1 MTSGKRDLSVD
12 VARGLALISMFVAH
26 TAPSDGPGNVLELSE
41 FLTAP
46 LFATLIGMGLSLGWR
61 WFEERAGGVYER
73 FLAGV
78 AVRSVALIVT
88 GLLLER
94 LSVQVLI
101 VLVHLGVMMML
112 AALLVRLQSIVVAA
126 VGISFAVLG
135 SFLGSQLAFLDTWL
149 VREGL
154 LEPASGITAFG
165 TYRVTHLL
173 AWACLGI
180 VLARRS
186 QLTNGFLGSRDRQ
199 EDRTTWHLVR
209 GDTLVTAGA
218 LLLGAA
224 MLVARESGLIT
235 MVAYQRNVPEV
246 VFDALLCTAAVCSSA
261 VLVRLLPRP
270 VFRPVAVAGA
280 MTLTLYVA
288 QVLVLAAFTARHA
301 GTGRGADEVG
311 IPLIPVIWSDDSW
324 PMLIGLVIG
333 SLAFAVLWRAVVRT
347 GVFAR
352 GPLEGIV
359 GLGVRAVQK
368 PLARPPS
375 RKTAA

>member
-1 MTSGKRDLSVD
+1 MC
-12 VARGLALISMFVAH
+12 IAH
-26 TAPSDGPGNVLELSE
+26 TAPSDGPGNLLYLSE

-61 WFEERAGGVYER
+61 RLEGGPGGVHGR

-78 AVRSVALIVT
+78 AVRSAALIGT
-88 GLLLER
+88 GLLLQR
-94 LSVQVLI
+94 LSTLVLI
-101 VLVHLGVMMML
+101 VLVHLGVLMML
-112 AALLVRLQSIVVAA
+112 AAPLVRLRSSVVAA

-135 SFLGSQLAFLDTWL
+135 SVLSSQLAPVDTWL
-149 VREGL
+149 ATEGL
-154 LEPASGITAFG
+154 LEPGSGIAAFG
-165 TYRVTHLL
+165 PYRVTHLL

-186 QLTNGFLGSRDRQ
+186 QLTNGFLGSRLWDRQ
-199 EDRTTWHLVR
+199 EDRPTWQLVR

-218 LLLGAA
+218 LVLAAA
-224 MLVARESGLIT
+224 MMVARSAGLIT

-246 VFDALLCTAAVCSSA
+246 VFDALLCTAAVCGSA

-270 VFRPVAVAGA
+270 VFRPVAIAGA

-288 QVLVLAAFTARHA
+288 QVLVLAAFTARA
-301 GTGRGADEVG
+301 PALR
-311 IPLIPVIWSDDSW
+311 SDDSW

-333 SLAFAVLWRAVVRT
+333 SLAFAVLWHAVVRT

-352 GPLEGIV
+352 GPLEGVV

-368 PLARPPS
+368 PLARPHS
-375 RKTAA
+375 RKTAV